1 MSFIGDFSK
10 ILEHTGKN
18 QTYSLRLITDWL
30 KNKNIEYTFSSPRVD
45 PIKIYEHGIRID
57 MGDCKL
63 SIQTHPSVAGWAFA
77 ETLKTNDMLNERRH
91 KTPEDLFNYIE
102 EIIME
107 KEKQL

>member
-1 MSFIGDFSK
+1 MSFLSALSK
-10 ILEHTGKN
+10 ILKDTKKD
-18 QTYSLRLITDWL
+18 QTYSLSLITDWL
-30 KNKNIEYTFSSPRVD
+30 KTKNIEYTFSSCGVD
-45 PIKIYEHGIRID
+45 PIKIYEHGIKID
-57 MGDCKL
+57 MGDYNL

-77 ETLKTNDMLNERRH
+77 ETLKTNDMSNEQRH